1 MIHDHLILTY
11 TLWTYCSSEQQRGT
25 SFTMSKRC
33 ENMPISILSWLKIN
47 EDKTNDNETQLVF
60 LQLKLFFIL
69 THSYIQLK
77 SDRRSA
83 ANYRNV
89 GAVEDAL

>member
-1 MIHDHLILTY
+1 
-11 TLWTYCSSEQQRGT
+11 
-25 SFTMSKRC
+25 
-33 ENMPISILSWLKIN
+33 MPISILSWLKIN

-60 LQLKLFFIL
+60 LQLKLFFTL

>member
-1 MIHDHLILTY
+1 
-11 TLWTYCSSEQQRGT
+11 
-25 SFTMSKRC
+25 
-33 ENMPISILSWLKIN
+33 MPISILSWLKIN

-60 LQLKLFFIL
+60 LQLKLFFTL

-77 SDRRSA
+77 SDRRST